1 MSSTNNSTTSS
12 TDPTRDRSTA
22 VAAGSAT
29 AAGTRSRGRGRRPA
43 GESVTGGGAGTEL
56 VHSVA
61 VTVGVWGPPHTAVR
75 TSSGGGPGDAAF
87 VAVTAGKV
95 LVYVYDVDGLWSHAQ
110 AWQQAA
116 RLNAAVRLPELR
128 PSRQEQQRQAP
139 GNAVGVVCQV
149 RGEQRVSVVA
159 APDAPAGRM
168 LTVTVGA
175 VSVQVHTTTALRA
188 YLDVWTR
195 ALRAQH
201 VVQD

>member
-29 AAGTRSRGRGRRPA
+29 AAGTRSRGRGRRPV

-75 TSSGGGPGDAAF
+75 TSSGGGPGD
-87 VAVTAGKV
+87 
-95 LVYVYDVDGLWSHAQ
+95 
-110 AWQQAA
+110 
-116 RLNAAVRLPELR
+116 AAVRLPELR